1 MRRGAFAVVSLLV
14 LLAVAPAAADPVEEA
29 RARVDYHLR
38 QIDEIIQHFQDV
50 LGRDCPLFASRVE
63 WKQYFDAEVEQVTLL
78 VAHVEQ
84 AWVEAK
90 RTGDDSVRRAAK
102 APRKRVDEG
111 RAVLDKLQ
119 GCAADNG
126 ASFSPLSVW
135 NRIEREV
142 PRRQAAIAQPR

>member
-1 MRRGAFAVVSLLV
+1 MRRTALV
-14 LLAVAPAAADPVEEA
+14 LACALRVGLAEAEPAEEA
-29 RARVDYHLR
+29 RVRVDHHLR
-38 QIDEIIQHFQDV
+38 QVDEIVQHFQEV
-50 LGRDCPLFASRVE
+50 LGRDCPRFASREE
-63 WKQYFDAEVEQVTLL
+63 WRLYFDGEVEQVTLL

-90 RTGDDSVRRAAK
+90 RTGDDDVRRAAK
-102 APRKRVDEG
+102 APRKRVEEG

-119 GCAADNG
+119 TCAADNG

-142 PRRQAAIAQPR
+142 PRRQAAIALPR

>member
-1 MRRGAFAVVSLLV
+1 MRGRALV
-14 LLAVAPAAADPVEEA
+14 LAWALLATPASADPVEEA
-29 RARVDYHLR
+29 RARVDHHLR
-38 QIDEIIQHFQDV
+38 QIDEIVRHFQGV
-50 LGRDCPLFASRVE
+50 LDRDCPRFTSREE
-63 WKQYFDAEVEQVTLL
+63 WRLYFDGEVEQVTLL

-90 RTGDDSVRRAAK
+90 RTGDDDVRRAAK
-102 APRKRVDEG
+102 APRKRVEEG

-119 GCAADNG
+119 ACAAGNG

-142 PRRQAAIAQPR
+142 PRRQAAITLPR